1 MKSIILLLSILL
13 LFTSSLVA
21 ESEAKEIKVFNFDAV
36 SDFYDARDYEVR
48 MAIKNLKKLPQ
59 KREDNFRTIKGNNF
73 WADYFIRDDAKILI
87 SQMHFD
93 ANAMHPEDRDKEKL
107 LKRFGIDS
115 NEPADKLMFG
125 DGTMMLYLEF
135 NSKTLKSVDIDIQF

>member
-1 MKSIILLLSILL
+1 MKSIILLLSMLL

-21 ESEAKEIKVFNFDAV
+21 ETEAKEIKVFNYDAM

-48 MAIKNLKKLPQ
+48 MAIKNLKQLPQ

-73 WADYFIRDDAKILI
+73 WADYLIRDDKKILL

-93 ANAMHPEDRDKEKL
+93 ANAIHPEDRDKEKL

-115 NEPADKLMFG
+115 NESSDKLALG
-125 DGTMMLYLEF
+125 DGTVMLYFEF
-135 NSKTLKSVDIDIQF
+135 NGKTLKSIDIDIQF